1 MKNVR
6 QVAAPP
12 KKPMMIYDG
21 DCAFCT
27 RWIARWKQLTGDA
40 VDYAP
45 AKDVAARFPEIPP
58 SELEEAIQLVE
69 PDGRISRGGEAA
81 VRSLAAAGRFRWV
94 LRMYQSIPGF
104 AALAEWVYGFVARHR
119 GSF

>member
-1 MKNVR
+1 MKDPR

-12 KKPMMIYDG
+12 EKPVMIYDG

-27 RWIARWKQLTGDA
+27 RWIARWKRRTGDA

-45 AKDVAARFPEIPP
+45 AKDAAARFPEIQA
-58 SELEEAIQLVE
+58 SDYEKAVQLVE
-69 PDGRISRGGEAA
+69 PDGKVSQGAEAA
-81 VRSLAAAGRFRWV
+81 LRSLAAAGRIRWV
-94 LRMYQSIPGF
+94 LRMYQSVPGF
-104 AALAEWVYGFVARHR
+104 AAAAEWVYGFVARHR